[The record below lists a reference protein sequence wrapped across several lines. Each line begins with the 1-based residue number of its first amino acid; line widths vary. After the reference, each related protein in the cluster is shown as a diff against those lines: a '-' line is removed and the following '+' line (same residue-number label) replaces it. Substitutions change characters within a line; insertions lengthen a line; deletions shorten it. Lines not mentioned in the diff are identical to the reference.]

1 MFSKYLKSLS
11 ILKKFLFINFII
23 FTIIGLFTIIYLNN
37 IQPNL
42 IKKKSINHTNIIN
55 NTIDNLLRLEIKFVT
70 EDIRKFL
77 FSTRFIFQ
85 NLDRVIFFDN
95 NLNLV
100 GDTDTLDLDPRAFS
114 TRLNDIEFESLNEQK
129 INKENKD
136 KSNNNIEKKFLSFEL
151 ILKKYVSSDEYGAPF
166 TFAQENFNQFKL
178 TTIKNVTKEDLNI
191 GYILIT
197 ENANDIKV
205 AIDERKAFVIRTA
218 ISVGFVILI
227 FSFVLSRYFI
237 KPIQNL
243 VSYTKNIKEKSHEK
257 LSIDNL
263 KNRNDELGLLS
274 NSLEDM
280 TTELQKRVA
289 HAENFSTDLVHEI
302 RNPLASL
309 KSASEI
315 LKDTNSLDQ
324 RLKLLNILSH
334 DVLRIE
340 RLITDYSQMLKD
352 EVALSNEKIEKI
364 NIEKLKV
371 RNDELG
377 LLSNSLDDMTL
388 ELKKRI
394 FNAENF
400 STDLVHEIRNPLASL
415 KSASEILHDSKDA
428 DQRLKLVNILSHDV
442 QRIERLITDYSQML
456 KDEVA
461 LSNEK
466 IEKINVEPII
476 ESVVDDFNS
485 IYNVKKGINIKYKN
499 DGKKEYL
506 INGIENRIE
515 QIIAN
520 LLDNSI
526 SFTKKGGEILV
537 DVSLSTDNKIIIK
550 IIDEGQGFKEKDT
563 SKIFNRF
570 YSNRPDKFGEHSG
583 LGLNIVKNL
592 VDLHDGKIVASNRL
606 DGDGAIMEISF
617 PTS

>member
-1 MFSKYLKSLS
+1 MFSKYLKTLS

-23 FTIIGLFTIIYLNN
+23 LTIIGLFTIVYLNS

-42 IKKKSINHTNIIN
+42 IKKKSENHIKIIN
-55 NTIDNLLRLEIKFVT
+55 NTIDNLIRLNIKFD
-70 EDIRKFL
+70 ENDIRKFL

-85 NLDRVIFFDN
+85 NLDRVIFFDS
-95 NLNLV
+95 NLKLI
-100 GDTDTLDLDPRAFS
+100 GDTDTLDLDPRSFS
-114 TRLNDIEFESLNEQK
+114 TRIDEIEFETLSEEKSDQNVEEKNINIDQEKPVSLK
-129 INKENKD
+129 DILTDYSNKNK
-136 KSNNNIEKKFLSFEL
+136 
-151 ILKKYVSSDEYGAPF
+151 SDNPY
-166 TFAQENFNQFKL
+166 TFIQENFNQFKL
-178 TTIKNVTKEDLNI
+178 TTIKGVEREGSNI
-191 GYILIT
+191 GFLAIT
-197 ENANDIKV
+197 ENANDIKT
-205 AIDERKAFVIRTA
+205 ATDERKAFVFRTA

-243 VSYTKNIKEKSHEK
+243 VNYTKLIKEKNQSK
-257 LSIDNL
+257 LNIENL
-263 KNRNDELGLLS
+263 KNRNDELGLLT

-280 TTELQKRVA
+280 ANELQKRVT

-315 LKDTNSLDQ
+315 LQDTNDKDQ
-324 RLKLLNILSH
+324 RLKLL
-334 DVLRIE
+334 
-340 RLITDYSQMLKD
+340 
-352 EVALSNEKIEKI
+352 
-364 NIEKLKV
+364 
-371 RNDELG
+371 
-377 LLSNSLDDMTL
+377 
-388 ELKKRI
+388 
-394 FNAENF
+394 
-400 STDLVHEIRNPLASL
+400 
-415 KSASEILHDSKDA
+415 
-428 DQRLKLVNILSHDV
+428 NILSHDV

-461 LSNEK
+461 LSKEK
-466 IEKINVEPII
+466 MNKINIEPII
-476 ESVVDDFNS
+476 QSVVDD
-485 IYNVKKGINIKYKN
+485 YNNIHKVRKDIDVKYEN

-526 SFTKKGGEILV
+526 SFSKKGSKIFINVSNTPENEVSVKIL
-537 DVSLSTDNKIIIK
+537 
-550 IIDEGQGFKEKDT
+550 DEGEGFKEKDT

-592 VDLHDGKIVASNRL
+592 VDLHDGEIEASNRINNI
-606 DGDGAIMEISF
+606 GAMIEIRF
-617 PTS
+617 PSI